1 MEDLL
6 NCIQLVVPP
15 ENCSKFT
22 EETLLRHAQFLVEQI
37 ESYDH
42 VSYSDIVRHLCVKC
56 YNFSLFCCSKIL
68 TAIESQLKIIVSW
81 FIAHF
86 TFSSFHGQQF

>member
-6 NCIQLVVPP
+6 NCMQLVVPP

-42 VSYSDIVRHLCVKC
+42 VSNSDIVRHLCAKRH
-56 YNFSLFCCSKIL
+56 NQLFSLFKIGIKAPKSKH
-68 TAIESQLKIIVSW
+68 SNSD
-81 FIAHF
+81 
-86 TFSSFHGQQF
+86 

>member
-42 VSYSDIVRHLCVKC
+42 VSCHVI
-56 YNFSLFCCSKIL
+56 
-68 TAIESQLKIIVSW
+68 
-81 FIAHF
+81 
-86 TFSSFHGQQF
+86 